1 MHILMGP
8 EQTGG
13 GGVPISGGVGALGK
27 LKKSGGGGGGE
38 ILLKKKRKGLFVN
51 EIKF

>member
-1 MHILMGP
+1 MGP

-27 LKKSGGGGGGE
+27 LKKSGGGGGGGVVE
-38 ILLKKKRKGLFVN
+38 ILIKKEKGYL
-51 EIKF
+51 